1 MEHLIY
7 LSTKKSNARIVNC
20 LFFCLFIKNKIMNLE
35 SPKVAISK
43 SPQEVFDFLTKVDNF
58 EHIMP
63 DSKQKFETLAA
74 DKFLFQLKGMPELI
88 LKQKE
93 EIAPSKVVLGA
104 ASDKLPFTLTANI
117 SEEAGKTETQLVF
130 DGDFNPMMA
139 MMIKKPIQNFI
150 NALAEN
156 LSKL

>member
-1 MEHLIY
+1 
-7 LSTKKSNARIVNC
+7 
-20 LFFCLFIKNKIMNLE
+20 MNLE
-35 SPKVAISK
+35 SPKVTISK
-43 SPQEVFDFLTKVDNF
+43 SPQDVFDFLTEVENF
-58 EHIMP
+58 EKIMP
-63 DSKQKFETLAA
+63 ESKQKFETLAN

-93 EIAPSKVVLGA
+93 NISPSKVVLGA

-117 SEEAGKTETQLVF
+117 SEKENLTETQLVF

>member
-1 MEHLIY
+1 
-7 LSTKKSNARIVNC
+7 
-20 LFFCLFIKNKIMNLE
+20 MNLE
-35 SPKVAISK
+35 SPKVTISK
-43 SPQEVFDFLTKVDNF
+43 SPQEVFDFLTKVENF
-58 EHIMP
+58 EQIMP
-63 DSKQKFETLAA
+63 ESKQKFETLAS

-117 SEEAGKTETQLVF
+117 NENEGQAETQLIF
-130 DGDFNPMMA
+130 EGDFNPMMA
-139 MMIKKPIQNFI
+139 MMVKKPIQSFI
-150 NALAEN
+150 NSLAEN

>member
-1 MEHLIY
+1 
-7 LSTKKSNARIVNC
+7 
-20 LFFCLFIKNKIMNLE
+20 MNLE
-35 SPKVAISK
+35 SPKVTVSK
-43 SPQEVFDFLTKVDNF
+43 TPEEVFEFLTKVENF

-63 DSKQKFETLAA
+63 ESKEKFETLAA
-74 DKFLFQLKGMPELI
+74 DKFLFQLKGMPELV

-93 EIAPSKVVLGA
+93 QVAPSKIVLGA
-104 ASDKLPFTLTANI
+104 ASEKLPFTLTASI
-117 SEEAGKTETQLVF
+117 SEAAGKAETQLVF